1 MLVVAK
7 KNCLLS
13 FLQVRVV
20 VQFRGREQSH
30 MDLGTVLLDKVVK
43 DMDVRD
49 AIEAEFIDGRLT
61 PVRVE

>member
-1 MLVVAK
+1 
-7 KNCLLS
+7 
-13 FLQVRVV
+13 
-20 VQFRGREQSH
+20 